1 MLIIEYP
8 FASLLL
14 TFIFL
19 FLFPA
24 SAPSASPILL
34 LFLSTVSFS
43 FGVLDSA
50 SRFSFLFGHCRLWL
64 WPMRLLVSTFLFI
77 WVFYLIL
84 LFSILRFVSLCS
96 TNLPPPPPPISYFF
110 LISGE
115 TPFRFF
121 GSYPCFQCLPPSLVY
136 LGFFLFALLSMFLY
150 RWSRNPFW
158 LFVICILPSSINLFS
173 SPSLSLLLS
182 LFLNI
187 SLMLIFWQ
195 VSISRFDVL
204 LHFTTFMLLIS
215 QFDVLISLWSAF
227 LLVGLVSYSCW
238 YFFFFLICKWL
249 HQFLHLFICYLTWIC
264 NFGDL

>member
-77 WVFYLIL
+77 WVFL
-84 LFSILRFVSLCS
+84 LDSFVLYTSFRFPLLYESS
-96 TNLPPPPPPISYFF
+96 PPPHILFF
-110 LISGE
+110 LN
-115 TPFRFF
+115 F
-121 GSYPCFQCLPPSLVY
+121 
-136 LGFFLFALLSMFLY
+136 
-150 RWSRNPFW
+150 WRNPFSFFW
-158 LFVICILPSSINLFS
+158 FLPLFS
-173 SPSLSLLLS
+173 MSSTITCLPRVLSFRSVIYVSLQMVQKPFLTFRDLYSP
-182 LFLNI
+182 FL
-187 SLMLIFWQ
+187 
-195 VSISRFDVL
+195 
-204 LHFTTFMLLIS
+204 
-215 QFDVLISLWSAF
+215 
-227 LLVGLVSYSCW
+227 Y
-238 YFFFFLICKWL
+238 
-249 HQFLHLFICYLTWIC
+249 
-264 NFGDL
+264 